1 MRRLLLPVLA
11 CSLIA
16 AACSSGSDG
25 GEVASLA
32 AAAEDELAV
41 PVTDEEVDRETALLA
56 FAECLREEGFEV
68 DDPEVGPDGELRL
81 PRPSTFEEGD
91 REAIQAARAA
101 CSEHLEGVT
110 LGFQDRDTTEFQD
123 LLLEY
128 AACMRENDY
137 DMADPDLS
145 AFQPGS
151 GQAGGG
157 GGGIFGGLEDRDDP
171 MFIAAD
177 EACREIFGD
186 TGIGRGP
193 GGGGGG
199 DS

>member
-1 MRRLLLPVLA
+1 MRRLLLSVLTF
-11 CSLIA
+11 SLIA

-32 AAAEDELAV
+32 ASAEDELVA
-41 PVTDEEVDRETALLA
+41 PTADGEVDRETAFLA
-56 FAECLREEGFEV
+56 FTECLRGEGLDV

-81 PRPSTFEEGD
+81 PQPSSFEEGD
-91 REAIQAARAA
+91 REAMQAARAA

-110 LGFQDRDTTEFQD
+110 LGFRDRDTTEFQD
-123 LLLEY
+123 MLLEY

-151 GQAGGG
+151 GQSGGGG

-171 MFIAAD
+171 TFIAAD

-186 TGIGRGP
+186 TGIGRGLGR
-193 GGGGGG
+193 GGG
-199 DS
+199 S